1 MKAPYSIAVSYGWCE
16 RSCTFRVYGQ
26 QHQKCACRDGI
37 VFEILV
43 NIRATVCCC
52 VEKALTFM
60 LAKASEVLCSLV
72 VQVAEMYFK
81 QALTSKTGKVD
92 DEE

>member
-1 MKAPYSIAVSYGWCE
+1 
-16 RSCTFRVYGQ
+16 
-26 QHQKCACRDGI
+26 
-37 VFEILV
+37 
-43 NIRATVCCC
+43 
-52 VEKALTFM
+52 VEKVLTFM